1 MTPLNMLLVIIIVIS
16 LIYLIIYHV
25 RPKQTTEHFTEEGK
39 DDGKKEDVKYITRMN
54 IMKVFD
60 AIADRKPTP
69 DEIDH
74 FSNLSNTQDLV
85 TEIYKKI
92 KGVKDE
98 VIGEEESATTI
109 REEMTL
115 QEEEESSPILSAVE
129 DIVKG
134 INAILKYY
142 KQDASS
148 YEIKKL
154 A

>member
-1 MTPLNMLLVIIIVIS
+1 MRS
-16 LIYLIIYHV
+16 
-25 RPKQTTEHFTEEGK
+25 KQTTEHFTEEGK
-39 DDGKKEDVKYITRMN
+39 DESKKEDVQYTTRMN

-60 AIADRKPTP
+60 AIANRKPTP

-85 TEIYKKI
+85 TEIYKNI
-92 KGVKDE
+92 KGLKDE
-98 VIGEEESATTI
+98 VIEEEEPTTI
-109 REEMTL
+109 REEMTM
-115 QEEEESSPILSAVE
+115 QVIEEEESSPILSAVE

-134 INAILKYY
+134 VNTLLKYY
-142 KQDASS
+142 KQDVGG